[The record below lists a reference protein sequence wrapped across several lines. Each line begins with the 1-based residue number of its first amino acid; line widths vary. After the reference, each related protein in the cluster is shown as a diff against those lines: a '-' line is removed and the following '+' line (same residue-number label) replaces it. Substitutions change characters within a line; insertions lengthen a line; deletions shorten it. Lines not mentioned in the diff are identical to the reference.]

1 MIKSLMVILTVLFLA
16 SCGGGSK
23 GEKAENK
30 TETQTEDI
38 TKDPDYQAGLSL
50 VAKSNC
56 LTCHKI
62 DEVVTGPPYREIA
75 NKYAGLPD
83 TIITHLAKKVI
94 SGGNGVWG
102 QVFMTPH
109 PDISQTDAEAMVKY
123 ILLLKK

>member
-1 MIKSLMVILTVLFLA
+1 MKQSLVIIFAVLIFV
-16 SCGGGSK
+16 SCGGSSSK
-23 GEKAENK
+23 EKKSEDK
-30 TETQTEDI
+30 TEDI
-38 TKDPDYQAGLSL
+38 TKNPDYQAGLSL

-109 PDISQTDAEAMVKY
+109 PDLSQADAEAMVKY

>member
-1 MIKSLMVILTVLFLA
+1 MKQSLVIIFAALIFV
-16 SCGGGSK
+16 SCGGSSSK
-23 GEKAENK
+23 EKKSEDK
-30 TETQTEDI
+30 TEDI
-38 TKDPDYQAGLSL
+38 TKNPDYQAGLSL

-109 PDISQTDAEAMVKY
+109 PDLSQADAEAMVKY